1 MSAPVTNPGDRLSLI
16 RALGAAPMFEQRGR
30 LIGAIGTSLRI
41 AGVRARIGDAIEIV
55 DPDSDFS
62 LWAEVVGL
70 AGDEA
75 ILTPLGDLRGLSSGS
90 DVILRTGA
98 DRIPYGLHMLGRVVD
113 ARMQPLDGLGPI
125 NRNPERPIQANAPN
139 PMTRRPVNTVLE
151 TGVRAIDGLMAIGV
165 GQRIG
170 VFAAAGGGKSSLM
183 AMLARQTKA
192 DAIVIALIGER
203 GREVRDFV
211 EHVLGPEGLARSLI
225 VVSTSDR
232 PAMERV
238 RAAQVATAY
247 AEGLREAGMH
257 VLLLMDSVT
266 RYARALRE
274 IGLAAGEPAVR
285 RGFPPSVFAELPRLF
300 ERTGTAEKGAITGIY
315 TVLLEEEEGDPVG
328 EEVRSLLDGHIHL
341 SRKLG
346 SRGHYPAIDVL
357 NSLSRLHS
365 GLASKAQLSASS
377 RFRAL
382 MAKLDEIELLVQLG
396 EYQAGQDP
404 LADYA
409 LEHRDAIND
418 FLRQGQVEPS
428 PWSHTI
434 ARLRAIGGDDGD

>member
-1 MSAPVTNPGDRLSLI
+1 MSSQGDRISLI
-16 RALGAAPMFEQRGR
+16 RALDRAPMFEQRGR
-30 LIGAIGTSLRI
+30 LIGALGTTLRVS
-41 AGVRARIGDAIEIV
+41 GVKARIGDSIEIV

-70 AGDEA
+70 SGDDA
-75 ILTPLGDLRGLSSGS
+75 ILTPLGEIRGLSTGS
-90 DVILRTGA
+90 EVILRSGE
-98 DRIPYGLHMLGRVVD
+98 DFIPYGTHMLGRVVD
-113 ARMQPLDGLGPI
+113 ARMQPIDGLGPF
-125 NRNPERPIQANAPN
+125 RRQPERSIQADAPN
-139 PMTRRPVNTVLE
+139 PMSRRPVDTILE
-151 TGVRAIDGLMAIGV
+151 TGIRAIDGLMTIGI

-183 AMLARQTKA
+183 AMLARQAKA
-192 DAIVIALIGER
+192 DAIVIAMIGER

-211 EHVLGPEGLARSLI
+211 EQVLGPEGLARSL
-225 VVSTSDR
+225 VVVATSDR

-238 RAAQVATAY
+238 RAAQVATAF
-247 AEGLREAGMH
+247 AEGLREEGQH

-300 ERTGTAEKGAITGIY
+300 ERTGTSTIGAITSIY
-315 TVLLEEEEGDPVG
+315 TVLLEEEDGDPIG

-346 SRGHYPAIDVL
+346 EQGHYPAIDVL

-365 GLASKAQLSASS
+365 HLAPSAQVRASS
-377 RFRAL
+377 KFRAM
-382 MAKLDEIELLVQLG
+382 MAKLKDIELLVQLG
-396 EYQAGQDP
+396 EYQQGQDP

-409 LEHRDAIND
+409 LENRDAINHY
-418 FLRQGQVEPS
+418 LRQGQNEPS
-428 PWSHTI
+428 ALSNTT
-434 ARLRAIGGDDGD
+434 AVLRSIGGEYGD